1 MIKDQ
6 EVSEGGKTLPNDD
19 IFLRNLIGKADKAIE
34 DFEKDQE
41 KEKETVSYT
50 KILMTYADRT
60 DRVLMCIGYF
70 FSVVSGLG
78 MPSFAYF
85 IGDVMVNF
93 TDPNLD
99 LVEGI
104 RPVLFRFVGVG
115 FAMFLT
121 AYFYYIC
128 LAIMA
133 ERIGK
138 KTRVAYLRAILSQ
151 EIAWF
156 DSEANITELSA
167 RLSKESQAI

>member
-1 MIKDQ
+1 
-6 EVSEGGKTLPNDD
+6 
-19 IFLRNLIGKADKAIE
+19 
-34 DFEKDQE
+34 
-41 KEKETVSYT
+41 
-50 KILMTYADRT
+50 
-60 DRVLMCIGYF
+60 MCIGYF
-70 FSVVSGLG
+70 FSVASGLG
-78 MPSFAYF
+78 LPSFAYF
-85 IGDVMVNF
+85 LGDVMVNF

-115 FAMFLT
+115 CAMFLT
-121 AYFYYIC
+121 AYLYYIC

-156 DSEANITELSA
+156 DSEVNITELSA